1 MSLAIQANV
10 KTITNTLQNC
20 LPTGASGSPN
30 DGIFCKISVQRSEY
44 CLQLSIAGRMFVVRF
59 PEFRFTP
66 QV

>member
-30 DGIFCKISVQRSEY
+30 DDIFCKISVQSEY

-59 PEFRFTP
+59 PEFGFTP